1 MVGLISRYAS
11 YAAMSRIRRV
21 CKGSDTLVSSD
32 LIHELKRKAVHLT
45 SIIIVLAYLAFGQKA
60 ILLLLTVY
68 LIAILEIE
76 YFRIEWGK
84 KLPLVHSLLREK
96 EADRLGGHVFFVM
109 GCIIAISVFPEEI
122 ASAAILMTTFGDA
135 SAAIFGKAFGRTWIP
150 GLTNRAVEGC
160 AAEFIVDVVIG
171 AIFLSNWLVVLVMA
185 GTATVVETLA
195 NKMDDNL
202 LIPLFSGFNGNLV
215 LLLLPYF
222 NL

>member
-1 MVGLISRYAS
+1 M
-11 YAAMSRIRRV
+11 
-21 CKGSDTLVSSD
+21 SSD

-45 SIIIVLAYLAFGQKA
+45 SILIVLGYHAFGQHVT
-60 ILLLLTVY
+60 LLLLTAY

-96 EADRLGGHVFFVM
+96 ETGRLGGHVFFTM
-109 GCIIAISVFPEEI
+109 GCIIAISVFPKEI

-150 GLTNRAVEGC
+150 GLTDRAIEGC

-171 AIFLSNWLVVLVMA
+171 AIFLSNWFAVLVMA

-215 LLLLPYF
+215 FLILPYF
-222 NL
+222 N

>member
-1 MVGLISRYAS
+1 M
-11 YAAMSRIRRV
+11 
-21 CKGSDTLVSSD
+21 SSD
-32 LIHELKRKAVHLT
+32 LIHELKRKTVHLT
-45 SIIIVLAYLAFGQKA
+45 SIIIVLIYHAFGQQA
-60 ILLLLTVY
+60 ILLLLTVC
-68 LIAILEIE
+68 LIVILEIE
-76 YFRIEWGK
+76 YFRIEWGM
-84 KLPLVHSLLREK
+84 KLPIVHSLLREK
-96 EADRLGGHVFFVM
+96 ETDRLGGHVFFTM
-109 GCIIAISVFPEEI
+109 GCIIAISVFPEAI

-150 GLTNRAVEGC
+150 GLTDRAVEGC
-160 AAEFIVDVVIG
+160 AAEFIVDGVIG

-215 LLLLPYF
+215 LLILTHF

>member
-1 MVGLISRYAS
+1 M
-11 YAAMSRIRRV
+11 
-21 CKGSDTLVSSD
+21 SSD

-45 SIIIVLAYLAFGQKA
+45 SVLIVLAYHAFGQQA
-60 ILLLLTVY
+60 ILLLLTVC
-68 LIAILEIE
+68 LIVILGIE
-76 YFRIEWGK
+76 YFRIEWGE
-84 KLPLVHSLLREK
+84 KLPFVHSLLREK
-96 EADRLGGHVFFVM
+96 ETDRLGGHVFFTM

-150 GLTNRAVEGC
+150 GLTDRAVEGC

-215 LLLLPYF
+215 LLILTYF

>member
-1 MVGLISRYAS
+1 M
-11 YAAMSRIRRV
+11 
-21 CKGSDTLVSSD
+21 SSD

-45 SIIIVLAYLAFGQKA
+45 SIIIVLVYHAFGQQA

-84 KLPLVHSLLREK
+84 KLPFIHSLLREK
-96 EADRLGGHVFFVM
+96 EADRLGGHVFFTM
-109 GCIIAISVFPEEI
+109 GCIIAISVFPGEI

-171 AIFLSNWLVVLVMA
+171 VIFLSNWLVVLVMA

-202 LIPLFSGFNGNLV
+202 LIPLFSGFNGNLI
-215 LLLLPYF
+215 LLILLHF

>member
-1 MVGLISRYAS
+1 M
-11 YAAMSRIRRV
+11 
-21 CKGSDTLVSSD
+21 SSD
-32 LIHELKRKAVHLT
+32 LIHELKRKAAHLT
-45 SIIIVLAYLAFGQKA
+45 SIIIVLVYLAFGQQT

-76 YFRIEWGK
+76 
-84 KLPLVHSLLREK
+84 PLVHSLLREK
-96 EADRLGGHVFFVM
+96 ETGRLGGHVFFTM

-150 GLTNRAVEGC
+150 GLKDRAVEGC

-202 LIPLFSGFNGNLV
+202 LIPLFSGFNGNLI
-215 LLLLPYF
+215 LLILPYF
-222 NL
+222 S

>member
-1 MVGLISRYAS
+1 
-11 YAAMSRIRRV
+11 MS
-21 CKGSDTLVSSD
+21 GD
-32 LIHELKRKAVHLT
+32 LIHELKRKAIHLT
-45 SIIIVLAYLAFGQKA
+45 SVLIVLIYHAFGQQT

-84 KLPLVHSLLREK
+84 KLPIVHDLFREK
-96 EADRLGGHVFFVM
+96 EAGRLGGHVFFTM
-109 GCIIAISVFPEEI
+109 GCIIAISVFSEEI

-150 GLTNRAVEGC
+150 GLTDRAVEGC

-171 AIFLSNWLVVLVMA
+171 AIFLSNWLAVFVMA

-202 LIPLFSGFNGNLV
+202 LIPLFSGFNGYLV
-215 LLLLPYF
+215 LLIQSYF
-222 NL
+222 N

>member
-1 MVGLISRYAS
+1 M
-11 YAAMSRIRRV
+11 
-21 CKGSDTLVSSD
+21 SSD

-45 SIIIVLAYLAFGQKA
+45 SIIIVLVYHAFGQQA

-84 KLPLVHSLLREK
+84 KLPFIHSLLREK
-96 EADRLGGHVFFVM
+96 EADRLGGHVFFTM
-109 GCIIAISVFPEEI
+109 GCIIAISVFSEEI

-171 AIFLSNWLVVLVMA
+171 VIFLSNWLVVLVMA

-202 LIPLFSGFNGNLV
+202 LIPLFSGFNGNLI
-215 LLLLPYF
+215 LLILLHF